1 LWLFVW
7 QQSPFV
13 PLWLSNMGDYMSV
26 IDMLDDMLDAVY
38 SVEDSNELLDI
49 IQEMGY

>member
-1 LWLFVW
+1 MW

-13 PLWLSNMGDYMSV
+13 PLWLSTMGDYMNV
-26 IDMLDDMLDAVY
+26 MDMLDDMLDAVY

-49 IQEMGY
+49 IKEMGY